1 MKKISLLLFV
11 CSLFVGAAFSQSNR
25 TTQWAE
31 LREVKNQ
38 FNDFYQYTKGNNKLS
53 QYLENSAMLYQASKM
68 LHEATVP
75 DEYILEE
82 TKKNVD
88 YLTMKC
94 NELNAQVAGRAVNSK
109 IKALLDEVGALI
121 TKIEVDCKR
130 VKK

>member
-1 MKKISLLLFV
+1 MKKLSLLLFIG
-11 CSLFVGAAFSQSNR
+11 SLFFNSTFSQINR
-25 TTQWAE
+25 TIQWPE

-68 LHEATVP
+68 LHEAAITE
-75 DEYILEE
+75 EYILDE

-88 YLTMKC
+88 YLTLKC
-94 NELNAQVAGRAVNSK
+94 NELNAQVAGHAVNSK
-109 IKALLDEVGALI
+109 IKSLLDEVGALI
-121 TKIEVDCKR
+121 TKIETDCKR